1 MKRLLIAS
9 ALLAFAGAVSAQ
21 SADMAEEPEEA
32 SSSRAAARAQ
42 SKSSDRICIQ
52 QTGSRITRAR
62 DARTKDAERECV
74 AAGGRVYTRGDIEN
88 SGETDLADALRKLDP
103 SIR

>member
-1 MKRLLIAS
+1 MKRFLIAS
-9 ALLAFAGAVSAQ
+9 ALLAFAGAASAQ

-32 SSSRAAARAQ
+32 TSSRAAAKAT

-52 QTGSRITRAR
+52 QTGSRITQAR
-62 DARTKDAERECV
+62 NARTKDAERECV
-74 AAGGRVYTRGDIEN
+74 SAGGRVYTRGDIEN

>member
-1 MKRLLIAS
+1 MNRLLIFS
-9 ALLAFAGAVSAQ
+9 ALLACAGAVSAQ
-21 SADMAEEPEEA
+21 SADMADEPEEA
-32 SSSRAAARAQ
+32 SSSRSAASAKT
-42 SKSSDRICIQ
+42 KSSDRICIE

-62 DARTKDAERECV
+62 NARTRDAEHECV
-74 AAGGRVYTRGDIEN
+74 AAGSRVYTRGDIEN

>member
-32 SSSRAAARAQ
+32 NRSRAAAKAQ
-42 SKSSDRICIQ
+42 TKSSDRICIE
-52 QTGSRITRAR
+52 QTGSRITAAR
-62 DARTKDAERECV
+62 NARSKGAERDCV

-88 SGETDLADALRKLDP
+88 SGEADLADALRKLDP